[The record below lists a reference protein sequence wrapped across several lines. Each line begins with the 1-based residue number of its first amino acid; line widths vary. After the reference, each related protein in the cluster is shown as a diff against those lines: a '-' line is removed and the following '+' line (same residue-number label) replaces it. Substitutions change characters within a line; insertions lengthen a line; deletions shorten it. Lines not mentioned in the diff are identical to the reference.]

1 MIDQFRG
8 LMAAFPTGVAVVT
21 TFGQHAEP
29 WGMTVS
35 SLSSVSVDPPTLLV
49 CLRDTSPTL
58 DALMRNG
65 SFTVN
70 LLHHEARPAAELFS
84 SGAPDRFGQVAWER
98 PASVGGPHLVDD
110 AHAAADCVVDHM
122 HRTGT
127 HVVVFGKVHAVVHR
141 SAAQP
146 LLYGLRQY
154 ASWPQ
159 SA

>member
-1 MIDQFRG
+1 
-8 LMAAFPTGVAVVT
+8 MAAFPTGVAVVT
-21 TFGQHAEP
+21 TFGLGAEP

-49 CLRDTSPTL
+49 CLRDSSPTL
-58 DALMRNG
+58 DALVWNG

-84 SGAPDRFGQVAWER
+84 SGDPERFRQVVWER
-98 PASVGGPHLVDD
+98 PLDVGGPHLVDD

-122 HRTGT
+122 HRIGT
-127 HVVVFGKVHAVVHR
+127 HVVVFGKVQRVVHR
-141 SAAQP
+141 SGLQP
-146 LLYGLRQY
+146 LLYGMRTY
-154 ASWPQ
+154 ASWPR

>member
-1 MIDQFRG
+1 MSTQFRS

-21 TFGQHAEP
+21 AFDLQDTP

-35 SLSSVSVDPPTLLV
+35 SLSSVSLDPPTLLV
-49 CLRDTSPTL
+49 CLRNDSPTL
-58 DALMRNG
+58 DAVVHNG

-70 LLHHEARPAAELFS
+70 LLHDGARPAAELFS
-84 SGAPDRFGQVAWER
+84 SGDPDRFRQVSWTR

-110 AHAAADCVVDHM
+110 AHAAADCEVDHV

-127 HVVVFGKVHAVVHR
+127 HVVVFGRVAQVVHR
-141 SAAQP
+141 SASQP
-146 LLYGLRQY
+146 LLYGLRRY

-159 SA
+159 IA

>member
-1 MIDQFRG
+1 MTEQFRG

-21 TFGQHAEP
+21 TFGQDGEP
-29 WGMTVS
+29 WGMTLS

-49 CLRDTSPTL
+49 CLRYSSPTL
-58 DALMRNG
+58 DALARTG

-84 SGAPDRFGQVAWER
+84 SGDPDRFRQVAWER
-98 PASVGGPHLVDD
+98 PTSVGGPHLVDD

-122 HRTGT
+122 HRNGT
-127 HVVVFGKVHAVVHR
+127 HVVVFGKVHTVVHR
-141 SAAQP
+141 SASQP
-146 LLYGLRQY
+146 LLYGLRRY

-159 SA
+159 IA

>member
-1 MIDQFRG
+1 MSAQFRS
-8 LMAAFPTGVAVVT
+8 LMAAYPTGVAVVT
-21 TFGQHAEP
+21 AFDRELKP

-35 SLSSVSVDPPTLLV
+35 SLSSVSLDPPTLLV
-49 CLRDTSPTL
+49 CLRHLSPTL
-58 DALMRNG
+58 DALVHNG

-70 LLHHEARPAAELFS
+70 LLHDGARPAAELFS
-84 SGAPDRFGQVAWER
+84 SGDPSRFDRISWEK
-98 PASVGGPHLVDD
+98 PESVGGPHLVDD
-110 AHAAADCVVDHM
+110 AHAAADCEVDHV

-127 HVVVFGKVHAVVHR
+127 HVVVFGKVARVVHR